1 MGKYIVVE
9 GPDGCGKST
18 AARRIADTLRRNNR
32 EVLHTAHPGATPLGQ
47 EIRKL
52 TKHRYDIEID
62 RYTEQLL
69 MLCDNS
75 AFIKSV
81 LEPALAEDKVVIADR
96 CNFISGYA
104 YGTDP
109 MEIAHQHDALMPI
122 WIKIDLLLIFD
133 VEYETTRARLNARQ
147 SDENCK
153 IEARGDEFFK
163 LVSDR
168 YKQMLPGTGV
178 PEFSLS
184 GSHLEDTY
192 YDYIE
197 RYAKEIKVIDA
208 NQSEDDVLKQCLDAI
223 SLP

>member
-18 AARRIADTLRRNNR
+18 AAGRIADTLRENNS

-52 TKHRYDIEID
+52 TKHRHDIEID
-62 RYTEQLL
+62 RFTEQML

-81 LEPALAEDKVVIADR
+81 LEPAMKDGKTVVADR

-104 YGTDP
+104 YGADP
-109 MEIAHQHDALMPI
+109 IEVSNQHDALMPI

-133 VEYETTRARLNARQ
+133 VEYETARARLNARQ

-153 IEARGDEFFK
+153 IEARGELFFK
-163 LVSDR
+163 RVSDI
-168 YKQMLPGTGV
+168 YKQMLPGNG
-178 PEFSLS
+178 PDNWRSLD
-184 GSHLEDTY
+184 DTY
-192 YDYIE
+192 HDYIE
-197 RYAKEIKVIDA
+197 RYAKEIRVIDA
-208 NQSEDDVLKQCLDAI
+208 NQSEDDVLKQCMDIIL
-223 SLP
+223 S